1 MSWMTSQDNSSTMI
15 IATIIAKTTA
25 NAIMH
30 KIHP

>member
-1 MSWMTSQDNSSTMI
+1 MTSQDNSSTII
-15 IATIIAKTTA
+15 IATIIAKIIA